1 MRGLGGD
8 SDVASIFSS
17 LSSLLLFSFAQMINK
32 VEAMKERC
40 RIRRLGTQEYSEQ
53 ISGQIAKMKQKLR
66 TRPFGSTSRPS
77 TANSSSRNRDDGT
90 PSS

>member
-1 MRGLGGD
+1 
-8 SDVASIFSS
+8 
-17 LSSLLLFSFAQMINK
+17 MINK

-90 PSS
+90 PSSSDPQ

>member
-17 LSSLLLFSFAQMINK
+17 SLHYYYFFPQMINK

>member
-17 LSSLLLFSFAQMINK
+17 SLIIFFPQLINK

-53 ISGQIAKMKQKLR
+53 I
-66 TRPFGSTSRPS
+66 
-77 TANSSSRNRDDGT
+77 
-90 PSS
+90 